1 MSRDRFLQEERAVY
15 EALVPRTRSFPM
27 FASVTLH
34 DLHPALFFSLEVD
47 IMTFVR
53 LGRSGQ
59 RGLLSIA
66 RV

>member
-1 MSRDRFLQEERAVY
+1 MFRDRFLQEERAVY

-27 FASVTLH
+27 LASVTLH
-34 DLHPALFFSLEVD
+34 DLRSALFFSLEVD

-59 RGLLSIA
+59 RGLLFIA
-66 RV
+66 KV